1 MQVILLEKVEN
12 LGGLGEKVKVRNG
25 YGRNFLIPEGKAVP
39 ATESNIAKF
48 EVRRAE
54 LEKSAAEVLA
64 QAQARGERIAG
75 VHVSI
80 ARKVGDENKLF
91 GSVGTVDIADA
102 FTQAGA
108 ALERHE
114 VRMPAGPIRVAGDF
128 EIDLHLHA
136 DVNIKVKISI
146 IPE

>member
-12 LGGLGEKVKVRNG
+12 LGSLGEKVNVRNG

-39 ATESNIAKF
+39 ATESNVAKF
-48 EVRRAE
+48 EARRAE

-64 QAQARGERIAG
+64 QAQARATQIAA

-102 FTQAGA
+102 FTQAGVA
-108 ALERHE
+108 VERHE
-114 VRMPAGPIRVAGDF
+114 VRMPTGPIRVAGDF
-128 EIDLHLHA
+128 EVDLHLHA
-136 DVNIKVKISI
+136 DVNIKAKISI

>member
-12 LGGLGEKVKVRNG
+12 LGSLGEKVNVRNG
-25 YGRNFLIPEGKAVP
+25 YGRNFLIPEGKAVA
-39 ATESNIAKF
+39 ATEINIAKF
-48 EVRRAE
+48 EARRAE
-54 LEKSAAEVLA
+54 LEKSADEVLA
-64 QAQARGERIAG
+64 QAQARAAQIAG

-102 FTQAGA
+102 FTQAGVPV
-108 ALERHE
+108 ERHE
-114 VRMPAGPIRVAGDF
+114 VRMPTGPIRVAGDF
-128 EIDLHLHA
+128 EVDLHLHA
-136 DVNIKVKISI
+136 DVNLKAKISI

>member
-12 LGGLGEKVKVRNG
+12 LGSLGEKVNVRNG

-39 ATESNIAKF
+39 ATESNVAKF
-48 EVRRAE
+48 EARRAE

-64 QAQARGERIAG
+64 GAQARAAQIAG
-75 VHVSI
+75 VHISI

-102 FTQAGA
+102 FTQAGVA
-108 ALERHE
+108 VERHE
-114 VRMPAGPIRVAGDF
+114 VRMPTGPLRVAGDF
-128 EIDLHLHA
+128 EVDLHLHA

>member
-12 LGGLGEKVKVRNG
+12 LGSLGEKVNVRNG
-25 YGRNFLIPEGKAVP
+25 YGRNYLIPEGKAVP
-39 ATESNIAKF
+39 ATESNVAKF
-48 EVRRAE
+48 EARRAE
-54 LEKSAAEVLA
+54 LEKAAAEVLA
-64 QAQARGERIAG
+64 QAQARAAQIAG
-75 VHVSI
+75 IHMTI

-102 FTQAGA
+102 FTKAGVPV
-108 ALERHE
+108 ERHE
-114 VRMPAGPIRVAGDF
+114 VRMPTGPLRVAGDF

-136 DVNIKVKISI
+136 DVNTKAKISI

>member
-12 LGGLGEKVKVRNG
+12 LGSLGEKVNVRNG

-39 ATESNIAKF
+39 ATESNVAKF
-48 EVRRAE
+48 EARRAE

-64 QAQARGERIAG
+64 GAQARAAQIAG

-102 FTQAGA
+102 FTQAGVA
-108 ALERHE
+108 VERHE
-114 VRMPAGPIRVAGDF
+114 VRMPTGPLRVAGDF
-128 EIDLHLHA
+128 EVDLHLHA

>member
-12 LGGLGEKVKVRNG
+12 LGSLGEKVNVRNG

-39 ATESNIAKF
+39 ATESNVAKF
-48 EVRRAE
+48 EARRAE

-64 QAQARGERIAG
+64 GAQARAAQIAG

-102 FTQAGA
+102 FTQAGVA
-108 ALERHE
+108 VERHE
-114 VRMPAGPIRVAGDF
+114 VRMPAGPLRVAGDF
-128 EIDLHLHA
+128 EVDLHLHA